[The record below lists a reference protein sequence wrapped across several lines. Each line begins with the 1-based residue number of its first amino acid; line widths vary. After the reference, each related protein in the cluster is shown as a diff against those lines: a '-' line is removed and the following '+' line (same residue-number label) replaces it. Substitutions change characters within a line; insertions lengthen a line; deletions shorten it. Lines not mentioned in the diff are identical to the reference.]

1 MNENDMPNQSNSG
14 YSEQSS
20 DYLSKAADACAE
32 GDLVLGMHL
41 YLAAYEKAVA
51 DPNIPDGME
60 LSGLREAWNLACD
73 LKERSMAEYV
83 FEKLEPYLTG
93 DEIAACAGKLQ
104 NMALDRLEEYG
115 FSREELEDMA
125 EMISQDLATGNGSV
139 VKVESIAIPHAGSLG
154 ITAISSGGAIDE
166 PSSAPLS
173 DEGDMA
179 GVEAMFS
186 PPSPTFR
193 NATPTNA
200 DSHAPAHDEK
210 RPTEQTPRVATSNA
224 SEQSETDA
232 EADGT
237 RADATGIQPN
247 LCLADVNDFNPYDM
261 YRDYSIG
268 KSYHAATNEGS
279 GAAVV
284 TLDEERAEA
293 HEAFERARDHQP
305 AETETAEPE
314 LTMDN
319 VLAAARNDALQSQL
333 DHIAQNTQFPRK
345 MQSLDDAAA
354 QTGVH
359 LAAQPN
365 TFETAGDQSP
375 SGDVAKTPYPANGA
389 TQQPAASQAS
399 QADPANGATQQSA
412 ASQSSISKRNGHAPQ
427 KASGQTMP
435 SMPNVPDMSNRQP
448 TYDTLKGY
456 NHAIDTM
463 RTIGIGL
470 HDDAEFLGL
479 IATLN
484 EQHGLTR
491 PPALDTLVFRAP
503 AVEDASRFVEATAAE
518 IGLPVLR
525 MAMEEG
531 IQGIPVLVVMTQGNH
546 RPRMNH
552 AQNKFEAPAI
562 LVIEQLDTWSMP
574 APPEGAEG
582 IGNFIMANISRG
594 AREAVGL
601 IRSAVEDPD
610 VFVLATMSSTG
621 EPDPFFFDLLEP
633 LTIVDIDYPDEAER
647 ADIWWEIA
655 NDHPSMRAIDRE
667 ALVRLSG
674 GMPRYDMYLA
684 AREAIEEAY
693 KTGLVKRGYVPVT
706 PQNIFEKLAA
716 CQPLE
721 SPEYQALEDEVV
733 RNFLIDIE
741 NLNDLADIE
750 D

>member
-41 YLAAYEKAVA
+41 YLAAYEKAAA
-51 DPNIPDGME
+51 DPSIPDGME

-115 FSREELEDMA
+115 FSREELEGMA
-125 EMISQDLATGNGSV
+125 EMISQDLGGGDGSV
-139 VKVESIAIPHAGSLG
+139 VKVESIAIPRAGSLG
-154 ITAISSGGAIDE
+154 ITAISSGSAIDE
-166 PSSAPLS
+166 LSPSPLP
-173 DEGDMA
+173 DDDDAA

-186 PPSPTFR
+186 PPVPTFR
-193 NATPTNA
+193 NATPTSA
-200 DSHAPAHDEK
+200 DTIESAHGEDPSSEESVHLTASDAPEQDEPSPK
-210 RPTEQTPRVATSNA
+210 SA
-224 SEQSETDA
+224 STHEDA
-232 EADGT
+232 K
-237 RADATGIQPN
+237 GIEPN
-247 LCLADVNDFNPYDM
+247 LRIADVNDFNPYDM

-279 GAAVV
+279 GATVV
-284 TLDEERAEA
+284 TLDSERAQA
-293 HEAFERARDHQP
+293 HEEFAKTHDNQP
-305 AETETAEPE
+305 DETETTEPE
-314 LTMDN
+314 LTMAN
-319 VLAAARNDALQSQL
+319 VLAAAHKDALQNQL
-333 DHIAQNTQFPRK
+333 DQIAQNTQFPRK
-345 MQSLDDAAA
+345 MQSMDEAVV
-354 QTGVH
+354 QTGAH
-359 LAAQPN
+359 LAARSNALEEKEGQVPSN
-365 TFETAGDQSP
+365 DDTGTASP
-375 SGDVAKTPYPANGA
+375 ASTTSQYEQHAQEATAN
-389 TQQPAASQAS
+389 
-399 QADPANGATQQSA
+399 
-412 ASQSSISKRNGHAPQ
+412 QSSIAKRNAQTPQ
-427 KASGQTMP
+427 KVSGQTMP
-435 SMPNVPDMSNRQP
+435 SMPNVPDTSNRQP
-448 TYDTLKGY
+448 SYGTLKGY
-456 NHAIDTM
+456 NHTIDAM

-470 HDDAEFLGL
+470 HNDAEFLGL
-479 IATLN
+479 IASLK

-503 AVEDASRFVEATAAE
+503 AVEDASRFVEATATE

-531 IQGIPVLVVMTQGNH
+531 IQGVPVLVVMTQGNH

-574 APPEGAEG
+574 APPEGVEG
-582 IGNFIMANISRG
+582 ISNFIMANISRG
-594 AREAVGL
+594 AREAVNL

-610 VFVLATMSSTG
+610 VFVLATMSTTG
-621 EPDPFFFDLLEP
+621 DPDPFFFDLLEP
-633 LTIVDIDYPDEAER
+633 LTIVDIDFPDEAER

-674 GMPRYDMYLA
+674 GIPRYDMYLA

-693 KTGLVKRGYVPVT
+693 KEGLVKRGYVPVT

-741 NLNDLADIE
+741 NLDDLADIG

>member
-41 YLAAYEKAVA
+41 YLAAYEKAAA
-51 DPNIPDGME
+51 DPSIPDGME

-115 FSREELEDMA
+115 FSREELEGMA
-125 EMISQDLATGNGSV
+125 EMISQDLGGGDGSV
-139 VKVESIAIPHAGSLG
+139 VKVESIAIPRAGSLG
-154 ITAISSGGAIDE
+154 ITAISSGSAIDE
-166 PSSAPLS
+166 LSPSPLP
-173 DEGDMA
+173 DDDDAA

-186 PPSPTFR
+186 PPVPTFR
-193 NATPTNA
+193 NATPTSA
-200 DSHAPAHDEK
+200 DTIESAHGKDPSTEESVHLTASDALEQDEPSPK
-210 RPTEQTPRVATSNA
+210 SA
-224 SEQSETDA
+224 STHEDA
-232 EADGT
+232 KGIEPNL
-237 RADATGIQPN
+237 RIADA
-247 LCLADVNDFNPYDM
+247 NDFNPYDM

-279 GAAVV
+279 GATVV
-284 TLDEERAEA
+284 TLDSERAQA
-293 HEAFERARDHQP
+293 HEEFAKTHDNQP
-305 AETETAEPE
+305 DETETTEPE
-314 LTMDN
+314 LTMAN
-319 VLAAARNDALQSQL
+319 VLAAAHKDALQNQL
-333 DHIAQNTQFPRK
+333 DQIAQNTQFPRK
-345 MQSLDDAAA
+345 MQSMDEAVV
-354 QTGVH
+354 QTGAH
-359 LAAQPN
+359 LAARSNALEEKEGQVPSN
-365 TFETAGDQSP
+365 DDTGTASP
-375 SGDVAKTPYPANGA
+375 ASTTSQYEQHAQEATAN
-389 TQQPAASQAS
+389 
-399 QADPANGATQQSA
+399 
-412 ASQSSISKRNGHAPQ
+412 QSSIAKRNAQTPQ

-435 SMPNVPDMSNRQP
+435 SMPNVPDTSNRQP
-448 TYDTLKGY
+448 SYGTLKGY
-456 NHAIDTM
+456 NHTIDAM

-470 HDDAEFLGL
+470 HNDAEFLGL

-503 AVEDASRFVEATAAE
+503 AVEDASRFVEATATE

-531 IQGIPVLVVMTQGNH
+531 IQGVPVLVVMTQGNH

-574 APPEGAEG
+574 APPEGVEG
-582 IGNFIMANISRG
+582 ISNFIMANISRG
-594 AREAVGL
+594 AREAVNL

-610 VFVLATMSSTG
+610 VFVLATMSTTG
-621 EPDPFFFDLLEP
+621 DPDPFFFDLLEP
-633 LTIVDIDYPDEAER
+633 LTIVDIDFPDEVER

-674 GMPRYDMYLA
+674 GIPRYDMYLA

-693 KTGLVKRGYVPVT
+693 KEGLVKRGYVPVT

-741 NLNDLADIE
+741 NLDDLADIG